1 MMHTN
6 DDFVPAEDLFLPW
19 CNSDAVTSSLMEAI
33 SFVTPLLEG
42 FIVSSVA
49 EGLRTGHAQPASEAR
64 YRAFMREEA
73 SHSWVHRQFNTSLLR
88 YLGLPPPGLK
98 LVRSLFG
105 VARRHLSPGK
115 RLQLSAAL
123 EHFAAVLSKG
133 YLDCEKGWTFNAT
146 STRALFAQHAHEE
159 LAHRSVVFD
168 MWLDVGISGRVSRT
182 VTMLGILVGSL
193 AYALV
198 AVPWITHRKTG
209 FRPGSTLLMLGRFLI
224 SLRINSRVF
233 TQLRELFLFA
243 HRGYHPDQLVGEAA
257 AGAIN

>member
-1 MMHTN
+1 MMQTN
-6 DDFVPAEDLFLPW
+6 DDIVPAEDFFLTW

-49 EGLRTGHAQPASEAR
+49 EGLRTGHVQPASEAR

-73 SHSWVHRQFNTSLLR
+73 SHSWVHRQFNTSLLG

-98 LVRSLFG
+98 QVRSLFG
-105 VARRHLSPGK
+105 FARRHLSLGN

-123 EHFAAVLSKG
+123 EHFAAVLSKS
-133 YLDCEKGWTFNAT
+133 YLDCEKGWTFNAA

-168 MWLDVGISGRVSRT
+168 MWLDTGISGRFSRN
-182 VTMLGILVGSL
+182 VTMLGILAGSL

-209 FRPGSTLLMLGRFLI
+209 LRPGTTLFMLGRFLI
-224 SLRINSRVF
+224 RLRINSRVLR
-233 TQLRELFLFA
+233 QLRELFLFA
-243 HRGYHPDQLVGEAA
+243 QHGYHPDQLVGEPV
-257 AGAIN
+257 AGTIR